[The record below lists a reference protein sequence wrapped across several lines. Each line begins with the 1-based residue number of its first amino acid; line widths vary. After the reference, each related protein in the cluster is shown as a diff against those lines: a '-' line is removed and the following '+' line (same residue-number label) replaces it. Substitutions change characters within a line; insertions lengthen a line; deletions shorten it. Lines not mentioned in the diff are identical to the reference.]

1 MVYQDQIETHLLQLF
16 AHPVNS
22 EWFSV
27 VCAIIFE
34 VNSVDTE
41 TSIICNKFFVF
52 LQVSIALN
60 SFSTHT
66 ALPLFRCACSSF
78 TKSMNYS

>member
-41 TSIICNKFFVF
+41 TSIICNKFFCF
-52 LQVSIALN
+52 FT
-60 SFSTHT
+60 SFHC
-66 ALPLFRCACSSF
+66 PQLF
-78 TKSMNYS
+78 